1 MYKPGLFLLFL
12 SSLSSPA
19 LSQEITVRQA
29 LARFETNTESV
40 GPDLK
45 FSGEG
50 NGLSGVISF
59 TDSTFTLSF
68 DLNKLKTGIK
78 LRDIHMYED
87 YLETDRFPSATFA
100 GKFRSGKRQGELI
113 AKGTFTLHG
122 VSKEQVVIGLMS
134 NGILTAFWDL
144 RLSDYKIDTPEKF
157 LIGKVSDILKMSAT
171 IKLE

>member
-1 MYKPGLFLLFL
+1 MKPFFLIILVSSLLF
-12 SSLSSPA
+12 SVGF
-19 LSQEITVRQA
+19 SQEVTIRQG

-50 NGLSGVISF
+50 NGLSGTISF
-59 TDSTFTLSF
+59 TDSTFSFSF
-68 DLNKLKTGIK
+68 DLNKLKTGIR

-87 YLETDRFPSATFA
+87 YLETDRFPVATFTGKFKA
-100 GKFRSGKRQGELI
+100 GKKTGELI
-113 AKGTFTLHG
+113 AKGTFSLHG
-122 VSKEQVVIGLMS
+122 VSKDQVVVGLIS